1 MPIRSAID
9 LLAAIDNN
17 SDLREQMYRCPGSN
31 ELRAY
36 LKVKGY
42 SFDND
47 EFEEA
52 VRIQHVQCQTIED
65 AQKLLHK
72 ADWLRYLMLINEKT
86 EL

>member
-1 MPIRSAID
+1 MPIRNAID
-9 LLAAIDNN
+9 LLADIDNN

-31 ELRAY
+31 ELLAY
-36 LKVKGY
+36 LKVQGY

-52 VRIQHVQCQTIED
+52 VRIQHVQCQTLED
-65 AQKLLHK
+65 AQELLHK